1 MKNFAID
8 RLKTLKSGHH
18 IKAEGMKRIIVRIVR
33 LSFALPHPDY
43 LPGSV
48 EVEEYEV

>member
-1 MKNFAID
+1 MKDFAIG
-8 RLKTLKSGHH
+8 RLKTLESGRH
-18 IKAEGMKRIIVRIVR
+18 KAGGMKRIIVRIVR
-33 LSFALPHPDY
+33 LSFSLPHPDY

>member
-1 MKNFAID
+1 MKDFAID
-8 RLKTLKSGHH
+8 RLKTLKSGRH
-18 IKAEGMKRIIVRIVR
+18 KAEGMKRIIVRIVG